1 MNRAILLFNFLFF
14 VICFFPQ
21 NKDFGDKVKDQAK
34 QSGENRSMREVD
46 QAVNKAFD
54 GIKDGAKNIFKKKDK
69 EKKKDSQKEEN
80 NSGSSGAET
89 SSSGGGKKD
98 ESKSSSSNASLSYY
112 SKYDF
117 VSGDKVVAF
126 EDFSQ
131 DAVGDFPAKWNTNGS
146 GEIVSI
152 EGEQGKWLMINK
164 KGKYFPEYIKELP
177 ENFTLEY
184 DLRFNNNFNYYS
196 SGLSCCFVNGKG
208 GKALFDYF
216 YIPAD
221 KRSAVIFN
229 IDPSDNNM
237 SCKFETFENGE
248 KIMNNEVTSNQL
260 NRISKNK
267 AHISVWRQKTRL
279 RVYVNDEKVLDI
291 PRAFVSDQKY
301 SWLIFE
307 LPFDMADPN
316 DRYFISNIKLAI
328 GAPDTRHKLIEVGK
342 FSTTGI
348 KFDSGSDKLK
358 PESYGILKEIATV
371 LKENPD
377 VKIKIIGHTDS
388 DGKPEMNLELSKKR
402 AISVKNALVKEFGI
416 DEKRMETDGKGQTEP
431 VDSNDTPAGKA
442 NNRRVEFVK
451 L

>member
-1 MNRAILLFNFLFF
+1 MKKVILVIIALSNCIVLFS
-14 VICFFPQ
+14 Q
-21 NKDFGDKVKDQAK
+21 NTFGDQVKDQAK
-34 QSGENRSMREVD
+34 SSSENRTLREVD
-46 QAVNKAFD
+46 QAVNKSFD
-54 GIKDGAKNIFKKKDK
+54 VVKEGAIGIFKKKDK
-69 EKKKDSQKEEN
+69 KKNDKNDSSEN
-80 NSGSSGAET
+80 KET
-89 SSSGGGKKD
+89 SQDKSNSENTSTTKN
-98 ESKSSSSNASLSYY
+98 SKSEKAPSLSYY

-131 DAVGDFPAKWNTNGS
+131 DAIGNFPAKWNTNGA
-146 GEIVSI
+146 GEVVTID
-152 EGEQGKWLMINK
+152 GEQGKWLMISK
-164 KGKYFPEYIKELP
+164 KGKYFPEYINELP

-208 GKALFDYF
+208 GNALLNYF
-216 YIPAD
+216 YIPED

-237 SCKFETFENGE
+237 SCTYETYENGS
-248 KIMNNEVTSNQL
+248 KVIRNEITSDQL

-279 RVYVNDEKVLDI
+279 RVYVNEEKILDI
-291 PRAFVSDQKY
+291 PRAFPSNEKFSY
-301 SWLIFE
+301 FIFE
-307 LPFDMADPN
+307 LPFDMSDPN

-358 PESYGILKEIATV
+358 SESYGVLKEIATV

-377 VKIKIIGHTDS
+377 VRIKIIGHTDS
-388 DGKPEMNLELSKKR
+388 DGKPDMNLELSKKR
-402 AISVKNALVKEFGI
+402 SISVKTALVKEFGI

-431 VDSNDTPAGKA
+431 IDTNSTPEGKA
-442 NNRRVEFVK
+442 NNRRVEFIK

>member
-1 MNRAILLFNFLFF
+1 
-14 VICFFPQ
+14 
-21 NKDFGDKVKDQAK
+21 
-34 QSGENRSMREVD
+34 
-46 QAVNKAFD
+46 VN
-54 GIKDGAKNIFKKKDK
+54 
-69 EKKKDSQKEEN
+69 E
-80 NSGSSGAET
+80 
-89 SSSGGGKKD
+89 
-98 ESKSSSSNASLSYY
+98 
-112 SKYDF
+112 
-117 VSGDKVVAF
+117 
-126 EDFSQ
+126 
-131 DAVGDFPAKWNTNGS
+131 
-146 GEIVSI
+146 
-152 EGEQGKWLMINK
+152 
-164 KGKYFPEYIKELP
+164 
-177 ENFTLEY
+177 
-184 DLRFNNNFNYYS
+184 
-196 SGLSCCFVNGKG
+196 
-208 GKALFDYF
+208 
-216 YIPAD
+216 
-221 KRSAVIFN
+221 
-229 IDPSDNNM
+229 
-237 SCKFETFENGE
+237 E
-248 KIMNNEVTSNQL
+248 KI
-260 NRISKNK
+260 
-267 AHISVWRQKTRL
+267 
-279 RVYVNDEKVLDI
+279 LDI

-371 LKENPD
+371 LKENPE